1 MKSVKEDKQIL
12 LVFAIDISGSMENN
26 FLNPFKWDRTKDA
39 FKSFINNQQK
49 SHPSAIVDIFTFNSD
64 VNALYKKAPISK
76 INNFLN
82 DIKPNGGTSLNDSII
97 AMNHKMEKNIKTMRV
112 FEIILT
118 DGEDTSSESSSTT
131 VRERITKLQKDGVE
145 FIFLGAGI
153 DSFKTASNYG
163 ISYST
168 NVSLDDN
175 NSHDNIGNVT
185 KSLSDNID
193 KLVRTNSTIAN
204 CPELLRAYSEPYY
217 RSSDNQKNKRK
228 FIDIPTFKRFI
239 PLSPPAQ
246 ICIPLSSPAQIYI
259 PLSPPAQICIQQ
271 PARRFSG
278 YPLTCLDKVTR
289 YEETSETD
297 KIGKIDETIF
307 SQSKVDINLF
317 GTTKDLRINIP
328 PLTRN

>member
-26 FLNPFKWDRTKDA
+26 FLNPFKWDRTKNA

-64 VNALYKKAPISK
+64 VNALYKKTPISK

-97 AMNHKMEKNIKTMRV
+97 AMNHKMEKNIKKMRV

-118 DGEDTSSESSSTT
+118 DGEDTSSQSSSTT

-153 DSFKTASNYG
+153 DSFKSASNYG

-168 NVSLDDN
+168 NVSLNDN
-175 NSHDNIGNVT
+175 NSHDNIENVT

-204 CPELLRAYSEPYY
+204 CPELVRAYTEPYY
-217 RSSDNQKNKRK
+217 GSSDNQKNKKK
-228 FIDIPTFKRFI
+228 FIDIPLSTQTFKKFI
-239 PLSPPAQ
+239 QLSPPAQ
-246 ICIPLSSPAQIYI
+246 LCL
-259 PLSPPAQICIQQ
+259 QQ
-271 PARRFSG
+271 PAGRFSE
-278 YPLTCLDKVTR
+278 YNLTCLDKVTR
-289 YEETSETD
+289 YDETNETD
-297 KIGKIDETIF
+297 KIGKIDDTIF
-307 SQSKVDINLF
+307 PKSKVDINLF
-317 GTTKDLRINIP
+317 RTTKDLYINIP